1 MSEEEFV
8 FYQDN
13 DSLERGRDYLCLMLI
28 IKNMLYKEIMTI
40 DDYEKAEKWAA
51 DKYGIPEKSL
61 FRIGNI
67 TNNKSDDE

>member
-1 MSEEEFV
+1 
-8 FYQDN
+8 
-13 DSLERGRDYLCLMLI
+13 
-28 IKNMLYKEIMTI
+28 MLYKGIITI